1 MERTLEITN
10 LGVRCFA
17 ITRNL
22 LEMRYP
28 DYCSLSGQKI
38 TAQEI
43 CNITKLLRKTIH
55 IPEYGQSN
63 APLIGR

>member
-1 MERTLEITN
+1 MEQTLEINN
-10 LGVRCFA
+10 LGVRCFV

-28 DYCSLSGQKI
+28 DDCSLSGQKI

-43 CNITKLLRKTIH
+43 CNITKLLRVH

-63 APLIGR
+63 APLFGR

>member
-1 MERTLEITN
+1 MEQNLEITN

-22 LEMRYP
+22 LEMRYS
-28 DYCSLSGQKI
+28 DDCSLSGQKI
-38 TAQEI
+38 RAQEI
-43 CNITKLLRKTIH
+43 CNIKLLRKTIH

-63 APLIGR
+63 ALLIGR